1 MLSFMR
7 KNAKSWIIKV
17 LFGIII
23 LVFVFF
29 YGFSGT
35 RNKKESVLASVG
47 TKKITIA
54 DYQEEYKNQLQFY
67 RSIYQ
72 GQITDEIIRQMGL
85 KQKAL
90 ENLIDREVLL
100 QEAGRLN
107 IHASLEEIRRTIMES
122 PVFQENGVF
131 SQKNY
136 ERALRYYGL
145 SPADYEQ
152 SQGKGLII
160 KKLQDLVKG
169 AARVSEK
176 ELWERFLFENE
187 KVTVEYLVAS
197 PDQIK
202 EKPQVSEQEIDAY
215 YKKHAEEFRRP
226 EMVKCSYIV
235 FSPKAFEDKVV
246 VQSVDLKALYQM
258 DTDRFVEPKKVKA
271 RHILLKLAKTDPPE
285 KEQAVKKRA
294 EELLQKLKNGED
306 FARLAAQHSED
317 AGSAE
322 KGGDLG
328 YFKPGD
334 MVKPFEEAAFALKPG
349 ELSGLVRTPY
359 GFHIIRVEDVKES
372 RTKPFEDVRGVLEQ
386 EVRHEEAKKIA
397 REEASRAF
405 NRLFK
410 SKNIED
416 YAQKNNLPIKQ
427 TDFFAFGKSPEDSEG
442 NNAFSEA
449 AFTTGKGEL
458 APIFSLQQNYVLL
471 KVLDKKDSA
480 IPPVQEVAEAIRSTI
495 EREKKSALA
504 KQQTEE
510 ILKQLK
516 AGTTDWAAA
525 AKDNGFEIKTIK
537 DFTRQGAF
545 VPEIGNARV
554 LKEVVF
560 NLSKE
565 KPYPDSAIETDKG
578 VVIVKFKERTVPGQ
592 EDFQKQKDRLEKQ
605 VVQMKK
611 EELFNQFLD
620 HLKAHTEIKVDRK
633 LLAME

>member
-23 LVFVFF
+23 IVFVFF
-29 YGFSGT
+29 YGYTGT
-35 RNKKESVLASVG
+35 RNRKESVLASVG
-47 TKKITIA
+47 NKKITIA

-72 GQITDEIIRQMGL
+72 GQITDDMIRQLGL

-100 QEAGRLN
+100 QEAERLH
-107 IHASLEEIRRTIMES
+107 IHASLEEIRRAIMDS

-145 SPADYEQ
+145 SLADYEQ

-187 KVTVEYLVAS
+187 KATVEYLVVS
-197 PDQIK
+197 PEHLK
-202 EKPQVSEQEIDAY
+202 EKPPVSEEEIAGY
-215 YKKHAEEFRRP
+215 YKKHAEEFRQP
-226 EMVKCSYIV
+226 EMVKCNYMV
-235 FSPKAFEDKVV
+235 FSPKAFEEKVA

-285 KEQAVKKRA
+285 KEQAVKQRA

-306 FARLAAQHSED
+306 FAKLAAQHSED
-317 AGSAE
+317 SGSAE

-328 YFKPGD
+328 YFKRGD
-334 MVKPFEEAAFALKPG
+334 MVKPFEDAAFALKPG

-359 GFHIIRVEDVKES
+359 GFHIIRVEEVKEE
-372 RTKPFEDVRGVLEQ
+372 RTKPFEEVRNLLEQ
-386 EVRHEEAKKIA
+386 EVRQEEAKKIA
-397 REEASRAF
+397 RDEASRAF

-410 SKNIED
+410 SKDIED
-416 YAQKNNLPIKQ
+416 YAQKNNIPLKQ
-427 TDFFAFGKSPEDSEG
+427 TDFFAFGKSPEDLDG

-449 AFTTGKGEL
+449 AFSTGKGEL
-458 APIFSLQQNYVLL
+458 APVFSLQQNYVLL
-471 KVLDKKDSA
+471 KVVDKKTSA
-480 IPPVQEVAEAIRSTI
+480 IPPLPEVAETIRSTL
-495 EREKKSALA
+495 EREKKSAEA
-504 KQQTEE
+504 KRRAEAILQQ
-510 ILKQLK
+510 LQ
-516 AGTTDWAAA
+516 AGKTDWAAA
-525 AKDNGFEIKTIK
+525 AKDNRLEIKTIK
-537 DFTRQGAF
+537 EITRQGAF
-545 VPEIGNARV
+545 IPELGNVPAV
-554 LKEVVF
+554 KEAVF
-560 NLSKE
+560 KLSRE
-565 KPYPDSAIETDKG
+565 KPYPAAPIETDRG
-578 VVIVKFKERTVPGQ
+578 VVIVKFKDRTVPGQ
-592 EDFQKQKDRLEKQ
+592 EEFQKQKDRLEKQ

-620 HLKAHTEIKVDRK
+620 HLKARTEITVDRK

>member
-23 LVFVFF
+23 IVFVFF

-47 TKKITIA
+47 NKKITIA

-72 GQITDEIIRQMGL
+72 GQITDEMIRQMGL

-100 QEAGRLN
+100 QEAERLN
-107 IHASLEEIRRTIMES
+107 IHASVEEIRRAIMES

-145 SPADYEQ
+145 SLADYEQ

-202 EKPQVSEQEIDAY
+202 EKPQASEQEIDAY

-294 EELLQKLKNGED
+294 EELLQRLKNGED
-306 FARLAAQHSED
+306 FAKLAAQHSED
-317 AGSAE
+317 PGSAE

-328 YFKPGD
+328 YFKQGD

-359 GFHIIRVEDVKES
+359 GFQILRVEDVKES
-372 RTKPFEDVRGVLEQ
+372 RTKPFEEVRSVLEQ
-386 EVRHEEAKKIA
+386 EVRQEEAKKIA

-410 SKNIED
+410 SKDIED
-416 YAQKNNLPIKQ
+416 YAQKNNLPLKQ

-449 AFTTGKGEL
+449 AFTAGKGEL

-471 KVLDKKDSA
+471 KVVDKKDSA

-504 KQQTEE
+504 KQRAEE

-525 AKDNGFEIKTIK
+525 AKDNRFENKTIK
-537 DFTRQGAF
+537 DITRQGAF
-545 VPEIGNARV
+545 IPELGNAPA
-554 LKEVVF
+554 LKDAVF
-560 NLSKE
+560 KLSKE

-592 EDFQKQKDRLEKQ
+592 DEFQKQKDRLEKQ

-620 HLKAHTEIKVDRK
+620 HLKANTEIKVDRK